1 MDPWPIARSPAI
13 WHNEPNAKFGFDRPS
28 PNMKAVSN
36 DNDGAGRKMPIATV
50 KQLCTTSPLVSSDSL
65 VEQVAQLE
73 DFASGKIDGRDF
85 FRRNHFTAGLELL
98 VQRGFQRLAGKTD
111 DGAFYLTQAMGGG
124 KTHSLIAFG
133 LLASDPDLRKEV
145 VPRIASGIEFGAAKV
160 VIFNGHQ
167 NPDSLL
173 WGYVADKL
181 GHGDVMAPFWQKG
194 ARSPGVDEWV
204 AVLGDDPVLIL
215 LDELP
220 SYLQMAQGEPVG
232 NTTLGD
238 LTIGALER
246 LFNALPRCPR
256 ACVVVT
262 NLKDDV
268 YLDGSGQLRTLI
280 ENLTK
285 HYDRNAQAITPVQ
298 QNTGEVF
305 AIVRKRLFDSLP
317 SADRID
323 EVAQAYVDALQ
334 KAKRVDTIA
343 TTPETFIERIRETYP
358 FHPSIRDIVARFSE
372 NRGYQKTRALI
383 RLLRLAVRGAFNAN
397 DNAFLIGLHHL
408 DFNDQGTL
416 EEIRKIN
423 PAYSNAISRDVA
435 DRGNALAEKI
445 SAADGVPTASAVA
458 KVLLM
463 SSLSTAESP
472 LRGLTDGELIETL
485 VDPLLEVSEIK
496 AALGR
501 LQGQAWYLFLGV
513 DQRVFFGQTAN
524 VTAEITEIASNIAEE
539 QVDQTLRGKLQ
550 EVFKPRTG
558 ALYSDR
564 MAILPALDEIQL
576 DDDRPTLVILERA
589 ADQLPQDFVDW
600 WNKQD
605 LQNRVLVLTA
615 DPNAVSTLRTSARRM
630 RAIDKVEERIK
641 AQHGASSSQ
650 MQELQGVK
658 EREAAGF
665 TSALRETFKT
675 IVFPTGKALRK
686 VDDFRMEFDRNDYSG
701 ELQIV
706 DTLTK
711 RGKFI
716 SSDKFDAAFETL
728 RLDAEDILF
737 DADAVQQSSLKR
749 NAAVRSGWFW
759 LPRGGFD
766 QLVKA
771 AVQRGFWRE
780 HEGLVAKKWERK
792 TKVSARLDDFGP
804 NPLETGRFLIN
815 VTPED
820 ADTVY
825 VSENGPPDPATAT
838 KLNGR
843 VHETAAAAAWFVAV
857 DSKGEAKTGDAFEWR
872 APIRVKPDVKR
883 VSGGHKVTFVVS
895 PRSATVRA
903 TFDGS
908 DPKSGPIV
916 GAEIDTPA
924 DATRLRAVAEI
935 NGQFSEEENAPLQS
949 GMNDPGGGA
958 YNPVKPALKL
968 DRPATMTSRFEPKD
982 TATAFSALDRLAKT
996 PDVRILGGS
1005 IEVNGARSEHDF
1017 LTLRLGRDVPVPAA
1031 DLDALV
1037 KTLVEK
1043 VNASAPTVKLRL
1055 DGIAFPS
1062 GRELTTFCD
1071 DVAGEDFDRVMWTQE

>member
-1 MDPWPIARSPAI
+1 
-13 WHNEPNAKFGFDRPS
+13 
-28 PNMKAVSN
+28 
-36 DNDGAGRKMPIATV
+36 MPVGTV
-50 KQLCTTSPLVSSDSL
+50 KQLCTPSNLVTSDSL
-65 VEQVAQLE
+65 VEQVAQIE
-73 DFASGKIDGRDF
+73 DFASGKINGEEF
-85 FRRNHFTAGLELL
+85 FRRNYFTDGLRRL
-98 VQRGFQRLAGKTD
+98 VERGFERLAGKTD

-133 LLASDPDLRKEV
+133 LLAADPKLRKEV
-145 VPRIASGIEFGAAKV
+145 LPRLATGGEFGAAKV

-173 WGYVADKL
+173 WGYVAEQL
-181 GHGDVMAPFWQKG
+181 GRGDVMAPFWQKG
-194 ARSPGVDEWV
+194 ARSPGVDEWTG
-204 AVLGDDPVLIL
+204 VLGDEPVLIL

-232 NTTLGD
+232 NSTLGD

-280 ENLTK
+280 ESLTK

-305 AIVRKRLFDSLP
+305 AIVRKRLFDGLP
-317 SADRID
+317 TADRID

-358 FHPSIRDIVARFSE
+358 FHPSIRDIVARFAE

-383 RLLRLAVRGAFNAN
+383 RLLRLAVRSAFKAN
-397 DNAFLIGLHHL
+397 DNAFLIGLQHL
-408 DFNDQGTL
+408 DFNDQATL

-423 PAYSNAISRDVA
+423 PAYANAISRDIA
-435 DRGNALAEKI
+435 DRGNALAERI
-445 SAADGVPTASAVA
+445 DAAEGVPTASAVA

-463 SSLSTAESP
+463 SSLSTAETP

-496 AALGR
+496 ASLGR
-501 LQGQAWYLFLGV
+501 LQGQAWYLFQGV
-513 DQRVFFGQTAN
+513 DQRIFFGQTAN
-524 VTAEITEIASNIAEE
+524 VTAEITEIAANIAEE
-539 QVDQTLRGKLQ
+539 QVDQTLRAKLQ

-558 ALYSDR
+558 ALYSDK

-576 DDDRPTLVILERA
+576 DDDRPTLVILERP
-589 ADQLPQDFVDW
+589 ADKLPQDFVDW

-630 RAIDKVEERIK
+630 RAIEKVEERIRT
-641 AQHGASSSQ
+641 QHGSASTQ

-658 EREAAGF
+658 ERESAGF
-665 TSALRETFKT
+665 TSSLRETFKT
-675 IVFPTGKALRK
+675 IVFPTGKSLRK

-701 ELQIV
+701 EQQIV

-716 SSDKFDAAFETL
+716 PSEKFDSEFETL
-728 RLDAEDILF
+728 RLDAEEILF
-737 DADAVQQSSLKR
+737 DADAVQQSSLRR

-759 LPRGGFD
+759 LPRNGFD
-766 QLVKA
+766 QLVKTS
-771 AVQRGFWRE
+771 VQRGFWRE
-780 HEGLVAKKWERK
+780 KDGLIAKKWERR
-792 TKVSARLDDFGP
+792 TRVTARLDDFGP
-804 NPLETGRFLIN
+804 NPLETGRFIVN

-825 VSENGPPDPATAT
+825 VSEKGPPDPSRDA
-838 KLNGR
+838 KLDGR
-843 VHETAAAAAWFVAV
+843 VYETEAAAAWFLAV
-857 DSKGEAKTGDAFEWR
+857 DSKGVAKTGDPFEWR

-883 VSGGHKVTFVVS
+883 VSGGYKVSFTVS
-895 PRSATVRA
+895 PRSAVVRA

-908 DPKSGPIV
+908 DPKAGPVV
-916 GAEIDTPA
+916 GAEIDAPA
-924 DATRLRAVAEI
+924 GATKLRAVAEVA
-935 NGQFSEEENAPLQS
+935 GQFSEEESAPLTT
-949 GMNDPGGGA
+949 GMDDAG
-958 YNPVKPALKL
+958 VKPKATLKP
-968 DRPATMTSRFEPKD
+968 DAPVTMTSRFEPKD
-982 TATAFSALDRLAKT
+982 TAAAFSALDRLAKT
-996 PDVRILGGS
+996 AGAQILGGS
-1005 IEVNGARSEHDF
+1005 IEVNGGRLAGDY
-1017 LTLRLGRDVPVPAA
+1017 LTLRVGQDVKVGAVE
-1031 DLDALV
+1031 LDALV
-1037 KTLVEK
+1037 KTLVGTL
-1043 VNASAPTVKLRL
+1043 NASTPTVKLRI

-1062 GRELTTFCD
+1062 GRDLTAFCD
-1071 DVAGEDFDRVMWTQE
+1071 ASGEDFDRVTWLQE

>member
-1 MDPWPIARSPAI
+1 
-13 WHNEPNAKFGFDRPS
+13 
-28 PNMKAVSN
+28 
-36 DNDGAGRKMPIATV
+36 MPIATV
-50 KQLCTTSPLVSSDSL
+50 KQLCTPNSVVTSDSL
-65 VEQVAQLE
+65 VEQVAQLD
-73 DFASGKIDGRDF
+73 DFASAKIDGREF
-85 FRRNHFTAGLELL
+85 FRRNYFTAGLDLL
-98 VQRGFQRLAGKTD
+98 VKRGFERLAGKTD

-133 LLASDPDLRKEV
+133 LLAEDPELRKEIL
-145 VPRIASGIEFGAAKV
+145 PRVQSGKEFGAAKV

-173 WGYVADKL
+173 WGYVAEKL
-181 GHGDVMAPFWQKG
+181 GRADVMAPFWRNG
-194 ARSPGVDEWV
+194 ARSPGIDEWV
-204 AVLGDDPVLIL
+204 SVLGDEPVLIL

-280 ENLTK
+280 ESLTK

-305 AIVRKRLFDSLP
+305 EIVRKRLFDVLP
-317 SADRID
+317 SPDRID
-323 EVAQAYVDALQ
+323 EVAQAYVDSLQ

-358 FHPSIRDIVARFSE
+358 FHPSIRDIVARFAE

-397 DNAFLIGLHHL
+397 DNAFLIGLQHL

-445 SAADGVPTASAVA
+445 SAADGAPTASSVA

-501 LQGQAWYLFLGV
+501 IQGQAWYLFQGV
-513 DQRVFFGQTAN
+513 DLRVFFGQTAN

-550 EVFKPRTG
+550 EVFKPRAG
-558 ALYSDR
+558 ALYSER
-564 MAILPALDEIQL
+564 MAILPGLDEIQL
-576 DDDRPTLVILERA
+576 DDERPTLVILERA
-589 ADQLPQDFVDW
+589 ADQLPQDFEDW
-600 WNKQD
+600 WKKQD

-630 RAIDKVEERIK
+630 RAIDKVEERIR
-641 AQHGASSSQ
+641 AQHGSSSSQ

-675 IVFPTGKALRK
+675 IMFPTGKSLRK

-701 ELQIV
+701 EQQIV

-711 RGKFI
+711 RGKYI
-716 SSDKFDAAFETL
+716 SSDKFDAEFETL
-728 RLDAEDILF
+728 RLDAEEILF

-759 LPRGGFD
+759 LPRNGFD
-766 QLVKA
+766 QLVKT

-780 HEGLVAKKWERK
+780 RDGLIAKKWERK

-825 VSENGPPDPATAT
+825 VSESGPPDPATAD
-838 KLNGR
+838 KLDGR
-843 VHETAAAAAWFVAV
+843 VYETVAAAAWFAAV
-857 DSKGEAKTGDAFEWR
+857 DSKGAAKTGDAVEWR
-872 APIRVKPDVKR
+872 APVRIKPDVKR
-883 VSGGHKVTFVVS
+883 VSGGHRVSFVVS
-895 PRSATVRA
+895 PRSAVVRA

-908 DPKSGPIV
+908 DPRSGPIV
-916 GAEIDTPA
+916 GLEIDAPA
-924 DATRLRAVAEI
+924 EAARLRAVAEV
-935 NGQFSEEENAPLQS
+935 NGQFSQEESAPLH
-949 GMNDPGGGA
+949 GGLNEPGGTPYSA
-958 YNPVKPALKL
+958 TKPILKP
-968 DRPATMTSRFEPKD
+968 DAPASMTSRFEPKD
-982 TATAFSALDRLAKT
+982 TAAAFSALDRLAKT
-996 PDVRILGGS
+996 PDVHILGGS
-1005 IEVNGARSEHDF
+1005 IEVNGGRLAGDYI
-1017 LTLRLGRDVPVPAA
+1017 TLRLGQDVKVAAA

-1037 KTLVEK
+1037 KTVVAH

-1055 DGIAFPS
+1055 DGIGFSA
-1062 GRELTTFCD
+1062 GRELTAFCD
-1071 DVAGEDFDRVMWTQE
+1071 AAGEDFDRVTWTQE

>member
-1 MDPWPIARSPAI
+1 
-13 WHNEPNAKFGFDRPS
+13 
-28 PNMKAVSN
+28 V
-36 DNDGAGRKMPIATV
+36 
-50 KQLCTTSPLVSSDSL
+50 SDSL
-65 VEQVAQLE
+65 VEQVAQIE
-73 DFASGKIDGRDF
+73 DFAHGRIDGDTF
-85 FRRNHFTAGLELL
+85 FSRNFFTAGLELL
-98 VQRGFQRLAGKTD
+98 VRRGFERLAGMSE

-133 LLASDPDLRKEV
+133 LLAQDPLLRSKVLPGSE
-145 VPRIASGIEFGAAKV
+145 AGGSFGAARV

-173 WGYVADKL
+173 WGYVAEKL
-181 GHGDVMAPFWQKG
+181 GKADVMAPFWQKG
-194 ARSPGVDEWV
+194 ARAPGVDEWE
-204 AVLGDDPVLIL
+204 AVLGDEPVLIL

-232 NTTLGD
+232 NSTLGD

-280 ENLTK
+280 EGLTK

-317 SADRID
+317 SSDRID

-358 FHPSIRDIVARFSE
+358 FHPSIRDIVARFAE

-383 RLLRLAVRGAFNAN
+383 RLLRLAVRGAFDAN
-397 DNAFLIGLHHL
+397 DNAFLIGLQHL

-445 SAADGVPTASAVA
+445 AAADGVPTASAVA

-501 LQGQAWYLFLGV
+501 IQGQAWYLFQGV
-513 DQRVFFGQTAN
+513 DLRVFFGQTAN

-539 QVDQTLRGKLQ
+539 QVDQTLRSKLQ
-550 EVFKPRTG
+550 EVFKPRAG

-576 DDDRPTLVILERA
+576 EDDRPTLVILERA
-589 ADQLPQDFVDW
+589 ADKLPQDFDDW
-600 WNKQD
+600 WKKQD

-630 RAIDKVEERIK
+630 RAIDKVEERIR

-701 ELQIV
+701 EQQIV

-716 SSDKFDAAFETL
+716 ASDKFDAEFETL

-766 QLVKA
+766 QLVKT

-780 HEGLVAKKWERK
+780 REGLVAKKWERK
-792 TKVSARLDDFGP
+792 TKVTARLDDFGP

-825 VSENGPPDPATAT
+825 VSESGIPDPATAT

-843 VHETAAAAAWFVAV
+843 VHETAAVAAWFVAV

-895 PRSATVRA
+895 PRSAQVRA

-908 DPKSGPIV
+908 DPKIGPVV
-916 GAEIDTPA
+916 GAEIDAPA
-924 DATRLRAVAEI
+924 GATRLRAVAEI
-935 NGQFSEEENAPLQS
+935 NGQFSEEESAPLQS
-949 GMNDPGGGA
+949 GMNDPGGGT
-958 YNPVKPALKL
+958 YNPVKPTLKP
-968 DRPATMTSRFEPKD
+968 DAPATMTSRFEPKD
-982 TATAFSALDRLAKT
+982 TAAAFSALDRLAKT
-996 PDVRILGGS
+996 PDVRIMGGS
-1005 IEVNGARSEHDF
+1005 IEVNGARSEGDF
-1017 LTLRLGRDVPVPAA
+1017 LTLRLGRDVPVLAA
-1031 DLDALV
+1031 DLDTMV
-1037 KTLVEK
+1037 KSLVEK
-1043 VNASAPTVKLRL
+1043 LNASAPTVKLRL

-1062 GRELTTFCD
+1062 GRELTAFCD
-1071 DVAGEDFDRVMWTQE
+1071 AAGEDFDRVMWSQE